1 MYHNTKEITKAFV
14 KDGWSEDT
22 TFQELTMDEAMVK
35 GLTFAINM
43 INDGR
48 KVFKMNICGNLYSDT
63 GKLLMYN
70 IPVKS

>member
-22 TFQELTMDEAMVK
+22 TFQELTMDEAMAK
-35 GLTFAINM
+35 GLTFAIDM
-43 INDGR
+43 IQNGR